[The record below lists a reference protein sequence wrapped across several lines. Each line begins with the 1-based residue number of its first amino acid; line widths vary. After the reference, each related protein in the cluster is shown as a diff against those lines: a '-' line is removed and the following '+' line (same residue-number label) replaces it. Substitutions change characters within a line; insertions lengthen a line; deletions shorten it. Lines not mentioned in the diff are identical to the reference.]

1 MILERLSMTGGR
13 ARLTLAILAAAVLAP
28 SLAFPS
34 LALAQLDTR
43 SPIDLSADSS
53 VVDNAT
59 CISEWRGNVEALQGR
74 TRLRSDSMKVHGVKG
89 NCGQADSL
97 VADGNVYYVTA
108 DRNVRADHATYDAG
122 SEIITL
128 TGNVIIVQGK
138 NVVRADK
145 AVINTKTG
153 ETQLQSAGRAK
164 GGRVRGVFY
173 PSDKPS
179 TRKP

>member
-1 MILERLSMTGGR
+1 MTSP
-13 ARLTLAILAAAVLAP
+13 TLKLALAALAVA
-28 SLAFPS
+28 AAPS
-34 LALAQLDTR
+34 LALAQIDTR

-53 VVDNAT
+53 VVDNAS
-59 CISEWRGNVEALQGR
+59 CVSEWRGNVEALQGR
-74 TRLRSDSMKVHGVKG
+74 SRLRSDSMTVHGVKG
-89 NCGQADSL
+89 NCQQADSL

-108 DRNVRADHATYDAG
+108 DRNVRADHAVYDAG

-145 AVINTKTG
+145 AIINTKTG
-153 ETQLQSAGRAK
+153 ETQLLSAGRAK

-173 PSDKPS
+173 PADKTPPKTS
-179 TRKP
+179 

>member
-1 MILERLSMTGGR
+1 MTLPTSRKSFRL
-13 ARLTLAILAAAVLAP
+13 ALAALAVA
-28 SLAFPS
+28 AAAPS

-53 VVDNAT
+53 VVDNES
-59 CISEWRGNVEALQGR
+59 CVSEWRGNVEALQGR
-74 TRLRSDSMKVHGVKG
+74 TRLRSDSMKVYGVKG
-89 NCGQADSL
+89 DCSQASNL

-108 DRNVRADHATYDAG
+108 DRNVRADHAVYEAN

-145 AVINTKTG
+145 AVINGKTG
-153 ETQLQSAGRAK
+153 ETQLQSPGRAK

-173 PSDKPS
+173 PSDKPQADAPK
-179 TRKP
+179 TAKKP

>member
-1 MILERLSMTGGR
+1 MTSSK
-13 ARLTLAILAAAVLAP
+13 LHLALAALAVAV
-28 SLAFPS
+28 AAPS

-53 VVDNAT
+53 VVDNAA
-59 CISEWRGNVEALQGR
+59 CVSEWRGNVEALQGR
-74 TRLRSDSMKVHGVKG
+74 TRLRSDSMKVYGVKG

-122 SEIITL
+122 SEVITL

-153 ETQLQSAGRAK
+153 ETQLVSAGKAR

-173 PSDKPS
+173 PADKPAAKKS
-179 TRKP
+179 

>member
-1 MILERLSMTGGR
+1 MTPERLSMTG
-13 ARLTLAILAAAVLAP
+13 ARNRLSLAILAAALLAP
-28 SLAFPS
+28 GLAF
-34 LALAQLDTR
+34 AQLDTR

-59 CISEWRGNVEALQGR
+59 CISEWKGNVEALQGR
-74 TRLRSDSMKVHGVKG
+74 TRLRSDSMKVHGTKG
-89 NCGQADSL
+89 DCSQADSL

-108 DRNVRADHATYDAG
+108 DRNVRADHAVYDSG

-138 NVVRADK
+138 NVVRSDK

-153 ETQLQSAGRAK
+153 ETQLQSAGRAN

-173 PSDKPS
+173 PSDKPPAKKS
-179 TRKP
+179 

>member
-1 MILERLSMTGGR
+1 MTSP
-13 ARLTLAILAAAVLAP
+13 TLKLALAALAVAIAAP
-28 SLAFPS
+28 T
-34 LALAQLDTR
+34 LALAQVDTR

-53 VVDNAT
+53 VVDNAS
-59 CISEWRGNVEALQGR
+59 CVSEWRGNVEALQGR

-89 NCGQADSL
+89 NCQQADSL

-108 DRNVRADHATYDAG
+108 DRNVRADHAVYDAG
-122 SEIITL
+122 SEVITL

-145 AVINTKTG
+145 AIINTKTG
-153 ETQLQSAGRAK
+153 ETQLISAGRAK

-173 PSDKPS
+173 PSDKTPAK
-179 TRKP
+179 KP